1 MLGPALCAT
10 YAVTEIGT
18 LAHDPAFRVR
28 RGCAEALV
36 PAGPLAELFVKVVM
50 QVAVAGVAKD
60 AQEALMDVWVDVAR
74 DPIWS
79 VRKGCADVMADF
91 AGHCHEHTR

>member
-1 MLGPALCAT
+1 M
-10 YAVTEIGT
+10 
-18 LAHDPAFRVR
+18 
-28 RGCAEALV
+28 
-36 PAGPLAELFVKVVM
+36 KVVM